1 MVSFES
7 AVPTIWSIETSS
19 VQRRMLTHSQDVRIS
34 EGVIIEH
41 AGRARV
47 HTSTFVVTQVY
58 EHISCRKPVS
68 IAVFNQDS

>member
-1 MVSFES
+1 
-7 AVPTIWSIETSS
+7 
-19 VQRRMLTHSQDVRIS
+19 MLTHSQDVRIS